1 LVCVLLRLLCSGLY
15 RSCYL
20 ATNSSQTI
28 YDPIFITLYNVVF
41 TSLPVIAVGI
51 FEQDVSAEDSIKT
64 PALYEAG
71 LKNSLFSYG
80 QFLLSLVKGLVH
92 SIIIYFVTFC
102 ALYKGGEVKYNFM
115 SIISLTIAVWT

>member
-1 LVCVLLRLLCSGLY
+1 MVCVLLRLLCSGLY